1 MNHERVNIST
11 LPISCGILGLDR
23 ISLETDDVLY
33 AIASRLYHPSRGAPA
48 AQAIWSDLNEIHSAG
63 EHLAGRILDGGHGFV
78 LRASPVENPKTGNV
92 IVTYIWEFNH
102 ERFKQWY
109 VAERVKRLK
118 KAGT

>member
-11 LPISCGILGLDR
+11 LAISCGILGLDR
-23 ISLETDDVLY
+23 ISNETDDVLY

-48 AQAIWSDLNEIHSAG
+48 AQAIWSDVNENNTPG
-63 EHLAGRILDGGHGFV
+63 GRLAERIRSEDHGNV
-78 LRASPVENPKTGNV
+78 TITAPVENPKTGNV

-118 KAGT
+118 KVGT